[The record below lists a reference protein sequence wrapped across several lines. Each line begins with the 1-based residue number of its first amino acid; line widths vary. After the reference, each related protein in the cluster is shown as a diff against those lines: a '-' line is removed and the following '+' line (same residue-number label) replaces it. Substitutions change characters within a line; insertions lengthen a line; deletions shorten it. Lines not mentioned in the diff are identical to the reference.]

1 MWRDLQ
7 QRLKLRQI
15 DLQLRSAELRVQLAQ
30 DVRAMEQPL
39 QWADRAQGVWRL
51 VRRLPTA
58 WKALGAL
65 GGLGGLI
72 GLARLFGRSGRLPR
86 LPRLAR
92 LWTWL
97 TLARRIWRF
106 VRPREGS
113 QPDGSQRHA
122 P

>member
-1 MWRDLQ
+1 MWRDMQ

-30 DVRAMEQPL
+30 DVRSLEQPL

-51 VRRLPTA
+51 MRSLPKA

-65 GGLGGLI
+65 GGIGGLV
-72 GLARLFGRSGRLPR
+72 GLARLFGKPG
-86 LPRLAR
+86 RLAR

-97 TLARRIWRF
+97 SVARRIWRF
-106 VRPREGS
+106 VKPTRERESG
-113 QPDGSQRHA
+113 QP
-122 P
+122 